1 MFKKL
6 TNGCVALVQR
16 FLPDPFLF
24 CIILTIIVFAAAMPL
39 TGQGPL
45 VMVMHWG
52 NGVWALLT
60 FSMQMALVL
69 VLGSAMANSPPMQK
83 LLKTL
88 AKIPKTPVQ
97 AIILTTLVS
106 LVACWLNWG
115 FGLIV
120 GAILAKEISKTGLKV
135 DYPLIIAAAYSGFLI
150 WHGGFSGSI
159 PLAIATAPAAGQAI
173 ANTGGV
179 VKEAIPTGRTIFA
192 WWNLIICLGLL
203 VFLPLL
209 NAAMHP
215 KSDQIKL
222 IDPAL
227 LKDEEPPVV
236 KKAATPAE
244 ALENSRILQ
253 WCIIVLAVVY
263 LVRRFTAPRF
273 SLDLNIVNLIFLTL
287 GLIFYGRPILY
298 VRAIAKAAKEAGPIL
313 LQFPFYA
320 GIQGLMIGS
329 TKGVIGIGG
338 AEALSLAGVISNG
351 FVSVSTQITFP
362 LFTFLA
368 AGIVNFF
375 VPSGGGQWSVQGPI
389 MMPAGLKLGVE
400 PAVTAMSIAWG
411 DAWTNMIQPF
421 WALPALGVAGL
432 GARNI
437 MGYCLMALLLSG
449 FIICAVFIIA
459 GNVLY

>member
-1 MFKKL
+1 MFKKI
-6 TNGCVALVQR
+6 TNACVKLVQR
-16 FLPDPFLF
+16 FLPDPFIF
-24 CIILTIIVFAAAMPL
+24 CIILTIITFVAAMPL

-45 VMVMHWG
+45 AMVSHWG
-52 NGVWALLT
+52 NGVWVLLA

-69 VLGSAMANSPPMQK
+69 VLGSAMANSPPMK
-83 LLKTL
+83 RLLKTL
-88 AKIPKTPVQ
+88 ASIPKTAGQ
-97 AIILTTLVS
+97 AIVLTTVIS
-106 LVACWLNWG
+106 LLACWLNWG

-159 PLAIATAPAAGQAI
+159 PLGIATSPAAGQAV

-179 VKEAIPTGRTIFA
+179 LTEAVSTNQTIFA
-192 WWNLIICLGLL
+192 WWNLLICAGLFI
-203 VFLPLL
+203 FLPIV
-209 NAAMHP
+209 NVAMHP
-215 KSDQIKL
+215 KGDDIKL

-227 LKDEEPPVV
+227 LQEETETLKTPE
-236 KKAATPAE
+236 TPAE
-244 ALENSRILQ
+244 KIENSVILQ
-253 WCIIVLAVVY
+253 WVTIILAAVY
-263 LVRRFTAPRF
+263 LIRRFTTPNF

-287 GLIFYGRPILY
+287 GMIFYGRPILY

-320 GIQGLMIGS
+320 GIQGLMVGA
-329 TKGVIGIGG
+329 TAAAAGG
-338 AEALSLAGVISNG
+338 TGLSLAAVISNA
-351 FVSVSTQITFP
+351 FVSISTQVTFP
-362 LFTFLA
+362 LFTFLS

-375 VPSGGGQWSVQGPI
+375 IPSGGGQWAVQGPI
-389 MMPAGLKLGVE
+389 MMPAGQTLGVD
-400 PAVTAMSIAWG
+400 PALAAMSIAWG

-437 MGYCLMALLLSG
+437 MGYCLMALLVSG
-449 FIICAVFIIA
+449 IIICAGFILA
-459 GNVLY
+459 GVVIYG

>member
-1 MFKKL
+1 MFKKI
-6 TNGCVALVQR
+6 TNGCVALVQK

-24 CIILTIIVFAAAMPL
+24 CIILTIIVFVAAMPL
-39 TGQGPL
+39 TGQGPMA
-45 VMVMHWG
+45 MVMHWG
-52 NGVWALLT
+52 NGAWNLLA

-69 VLGSAMANSPPMQK
+69 VLGSAMANSPPMQR

-88 AKIPKTPVQ
+88 GKVPKTPIQ
-97 AIILTTLVS
+97 AIVLTTVIS
-106 LVACWLNWG
+106 LAACWLNWG

-120 GAILAKEISKTGLKV
+120 GALLAKEISRTGIKV
-135 DYPLIIAAAYSGFLI
+135 HYPLIIAAAYSGFLI

-159 PLAIATAPAAGQAI
+159 PLGIATPPAAGQAI

-179 VKEAIPTGRTIFA
+179 IKEAIATSQTIFV
-192 WWNLIICLGLL
+192 WWNLLICLCLFI
-203 VFLPLL
+203 FLPIV

-215 KSDQIKL
+215 KAADVTL
-222 IDPAL
+222 IDPSL
-227 LKDEEPPVV
+227 LQEDAMEEL
-236 KKAATPAE
+236 KKATTPAE
-244 ALENSRILQ
+244 KMEQSRILQ
-253 WCIIVLAVVY
+253 WVIIALSVVY
-263 LVRRFTAPRF
+263 LVRRFTSPRF

-287 GLIFYGRPILY
+287 GMIFYGRPILY

-320 GIQGLMIGS
+320 GIQGLMVGA
-329 TKGVIGIGG
+329 TAVAAGG
-338 AEALSLAGVISNG
+338 TGLSLAAVISNA
-351 FVSVSTQITFP
+351 FVAASTRITFP

-375 VPSGGGQWSVQGPI
+375 IPSGGGQWSVQGPI
-389 MMPAGLKLGVE
+389 MMPSGLALGVD
-400 PAVTAMSIAWG
+400 PAITAMSIAWG

-437 MGYCLMALLLSG
+437 MGYCLMALIVSG
-449 FIICAVFIIA
+449 LIICGIFILA
-459 GNVLY
+459 GNVIYG

>member
-1 MFKKL
+1 MFKKI
-6 TNGCVALVQR
+6 TNGCVTLVQR
-16 FLPDPFLF
+16 YLPDPFLF
-24 CIILTIIVFAAAMPL
+24 CIILTIIAFVIAMPL

-45 VMVMHWG
+45 QMTMHWG
-52 NGVWALLT
+52 NGVWVLLA

-83 LLKTL
+83 FLKSL
-88 AKIPKTPVQ
+88 ARVPKTAGQ
-97 AIILTTLVS
+97 AIVLTTLIS
-106 LVACWLNWG
+106 LAACWLNWG

-120 GAILAKEISKTGLKV
+120 GALLAKEISKTGLKV

-159 PLAIATAPAAGQAI
+159 PLGVATAPAAGQAV

-179 VKEAIPTGRTIFA
+179 VTAAIPTCETIFA
-192 WWNLIICLGLL
+192 WWNLLICLGLFI
-203 VFLPLL
+203 FLPIV
-209 NAAMHP
+209 NVAMHP
-215 KSDQIKL
+215 KGDDIKL

-227 LKDEEPPVV
+227 LQDEEQLVV
-236 KKAATPAE
+236 PEARTPAE
-244 ALENSRILQ
+244 KLENSRILQ
-253 WCIIVLAVVY
+253 WVVIVLSVVF
-263 LVRRFTAPRF
+263 LVRKFTTPRF

-298 VRAIAKAAKEAGPIL
+298 VKAIAKAAKEAGPIL

-320 GIQGLMIGS
+320 GIQGIMVGA
-329 TKGVIGIGG
+329 TAVAAGG
-338 AEALSLAGVISNG
+338 TGLSMAGVISTA
-351 FVSVSTQITFP
+351 FASIATQVTFP
-362 LFTFLA
+362 LFTFLS

-375 VPSGGGQWSVQGPI
+375 IPSGGGQWAVQGPI
-389 MMPAGLKLGVE
+389 MMPAGLKLGVD

-432 GARNI
+432 NARNI
-437 MGYCLMALLLSG
+437 MGYCVMALLLSG
-449 FIICAVFIIA
+449 VIICAVFILA
-459 GNVLY
+459 GNVIYG

>member
-1 MFKKL
+1 MFKKI
-6 TNGCVALVQR
+6 TNACVNLVQR

-24 CIILTIIVFAAAMPL
+24 CIILTIVVFVAAMPL

-45 VMVMHWG
+45 AMVMHWG
-52 NGVWALLT
+52 NGAWVLLA

-69 VLGSAMANSPPMQK
+69 VLGSAMANSPPMKK
-83 LLKTL
+83 LLKAL
-88 AKIPKTPVQ
+88 ASIPKTAGQ
-97 AIILTTLVS
+97 AIVLTTVIS
-106 LVACWLNWG
+106 LLACWLNWG

-159 PLAIATAPAAGQAI
+159 PLGIATAPAAGQAI
-173 ANTGGV
+173 ANTGGILT
-179 VKEAIPTGRTIFA
+179 EAVSTSQTIFA
-192 WWNLIICLGLL
+192 WWNLLICAGLFI
-203 VFLPLL
+203 FLPIV
-209 NAAMHP
+209 NVAMHP
-215 KSDQIKL
+215 KGDDIKL
-222 IDPAL
+222 IDPSL
-227 LKDEEPPVV
+227 LQEETETV
-236 KKAATPAE
+236 KAPQTPAE
-244 ALENSRILQ
+244 KIENSAVLQ
-253 WCIIVLAVVY
+253 WITIILAVVY
-263 LVRRFTAPRF
+263 LVRRFSAKNF

-320 GIQGLMIGS
+320 GIQGLMTGA
-329 TKGVIGIGG
+329 TAVAAGG
-338 AEALSLAGVISNG
+338 TGLSLAAVISNA

-375 VPSGGGQWSVQGPI
+375 IPSGGGQWSVQGPI
-389 MMPAGLKLGVE
+389 MMPAGQALGVA
-400 PAVTAMSIAWG
+400 PALTAMSIAWG

-437 MGYCLMALLLSG
+437 MGYCLMALFVSG
-449 FIICAVFIIA
+449 LIICAAFVIA
-459 GNVLY
+459 GNVIY

>member
-1 MFKKL
+1 MFKKI
-6 TNGCVALVQR
+6 TNASVTLVQR
-16 FLPDPFLF
+16 FLPDPFIF
-24 CIILTIIVFAAAMPL
+24 CIILTIITFVAAMPL

-45 VMVMHWG
+45 TMVMHWG
-52 NGVWALLT
+52 NGVWVLLT

-69 VLGSAMANSPPMQK
+69 VLGSAMANSPPMKK

-88 AKIPKTPVQ
+88 ASIPKTAGQ
-97 AIILTTLVS
+97 AIVLTTIVS
-106 LVACWLNWG
+106 LIACWLNWG

-120 GAILAKEISKTGLKV
+120 GALIAKEISKTGLKV
-135 DYPLIIAAAYSGFLI
+135 DYPLIIASAYTGFLI

-159 PLAIATAPAAGQAI
+159 PLGIATAPAAGAAV

-179 VKEAIPTGRTIFA
+179 LTEAVSTNQTIFA
-192 WWNLIICLGLL
+192 WWNLLICGGLFILLPII
-203 VFLPLL
+203 
-209 NAAMHP
+209 NTAMHP
-215 KSDQIKL
+215 KGNDIKL
-222 IDPAL
+222 INPAL
-227 LKDEEPPVV
+227 LTEEPEQVFSA
-236 KKAATPAE
+236 KTPAE
-244 ALENSRILQ
+244 KLEGSRVLQ
-253 WCIIVLAVVY
+253 WIMIVLAVVY
-263 LVRRFTAPRF
+263 LVRRFTSPRF

-287 GLIFYGRPILY
+287 GMIFYGRPILY

-320 GIQGLMIGS
+320 GIQGLMV
-329 TKGVIGIGG
+329 GVTAAAAGG
-338 AEALSLAGVISNG
+338 TGLSLAAVISNA

-362 LFTFLA
+362 LFSFLS

-389 MMPAGLKLGVE
+389 MMPAGLALGVD
-400 PAVTAMSIAWG
+400 PALSAMSIAWG

-437 MGYCLMALLLSG
+437 MGYCLMALLVSG
-449 FIICAVFIIA
+449 ILICTGMLCA
-459 GNVLY
+459 GFVLYG